1 MPLLRHLDKSQQKIN
16 RRVTKALLKQYSQDL
31 PDNPLTTSAKEG
43 FDKLMTSLQY
53 ILILFDEIDQ
63 DRSIYARKRG
73 YLEEE
78 EEDSD
83 EGSDS
88 GSDDGSASSVSGST
102 LSGFYRY
109 PHSVQSSRGST
120 LSGFLP
126 RSLRS
131 GSLGSSV
138 YSAPISASL
147 GSRAPSS
154 ASSASSVSSAPSSLT
169 NPTNFTARKQN
180 IPYLSETGII
190 SQLLREII
198 TATSAYKSIEGQIP
212 LLDKI
217 KKVNLRKTL
226 DAIAQKYSVI
236 HSDTAYSHDEDLS
249 DRLRPFGT
257 RFEKLYKAI
266 EGELR
271 QSEGASLQQIP
282 SFERGTPDPNAEGAG
297 RISGSTMSVFGA
309 GRKHRLLSPAM
320 YKAHNG
326 MIYPNVNQLFLH
338 NLEKRNR

>member
-16 RRVTKALLKQYSQDL
+16 KRITKALLKQYSQAL
-31 PDNPLTTSAKEG
+31 PDNPLTSSANEG

-63 DRSIYARKRG
+63 DRSIYVKNQLD
-73 YLEEE
+73 YEEY

-83 EGSDS
+83 EGSES
-88 GSDDGSASSVSGST
+88 GSDDGSSASSSI
-102 LSGFYRY
+102 LSGFHRI
-109 PHSVQSSRGST
+109 PLSVRSRSSGST

-131 GSLGSSV
+131 GSASSV
-138 YSAPISASL
+138 YSAPISASSA
-147 GSRAPSS
+147 SRAPSS
-154 ASSASSVSSAPSSLT
+154 VSSSSHTPSALT
-169 NPTNFTARKQN
+169 SRRGLHNYSRPV
-180 IPYLSETGII
+180 LHETGLITQI
-190 SQLLREII
+190 LREII
-198 TATSAYKSIEGQIP
+198 TATSAYKSMEGQIP

-236 HSDTAYSHDEDLS
+236 HDTTHFVVDEELS
-249 DRLRPFGT
+249 DRLIPFGT
-257 RFEKLYKAI
+257 RFEKLYRAI
-266 EGELR
+266 QGELQ

-282 SFERGTPDPNAEGAG
+282 SFERGTPDPNAEEGAG

-320 YKAHNG
+320 YNAHNG